1 MPPVACI
8 YIMSEVKTLS
18 LSTVD
23 CRVNDWEVESL
34 VHKAARSMRLIPEVC
49 HYRSILGDWTSL
61 GNPCLG
67 GSEMEIAQTFG
78 AQSTFVLPA
87 PGRPGR
93 FIFMADQWNPEDLSS
108 SR

>member
-1 MPPVACI
+1 M
-8 YIMSEVKTLS
+8 
-18 LSTVD
+18 
-23 CRVNDWEVESL
+23 
-34 VHKAARSMRLIPEVC
+34 
-49 HYRSILGDWTSL
+49 